1 MNKSGKSAGDD
12 RLPMEKINR
21 SKVEGFTKYF
31 KQRQG
36 YFEDVFGRPFSEAAA
51 KVEFKKIEQLFWNG

>member
-1 MNKSGKSAGDD
+1 
-12 RLPMEKINR
+12 MEKINR

-31 KQRQG
+31 RQRQG
-36 YFEDVFGRPFSEAAA
+36 YFEDVFRRPFSEAAA